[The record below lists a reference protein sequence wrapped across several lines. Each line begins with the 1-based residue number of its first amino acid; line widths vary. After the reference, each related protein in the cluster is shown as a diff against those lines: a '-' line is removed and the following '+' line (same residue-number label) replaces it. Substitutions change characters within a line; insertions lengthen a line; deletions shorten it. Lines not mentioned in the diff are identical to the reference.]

1 MNYLQQFF
9 NPRLRTIFL
18 LGFASGLPLA
28 LSGTTL
34 QAWFTDSG
42 VSITTIGFLSLVGI
56 PYVFKFLWAPFLDK
70 YIPMDSLG
78 IRRGWIFISQ
88 FIIVMILLI
97 MSMQSPQDTPIVLG
111 GLALSLAFFSAS
123 QDIAFDAYRT
133 DLMRP
138 QERGLGAAFSV
149 TGYRIA
155 MLVSGGIAWIIAE
168 HISWQI
174 SFIFMA
180 ILMLISMLFSYRAP
194 QPLYLNKKPLTL
206 QQAITEPFQEFIQRN
221 KKNGVLILLFIVI
234 YKLGDAFAGN
244 LSTAFL
250 LRGVNFTL
258 TEVGLVTKSI
268 GLGSTLLGVFLGGIY
283 LFKKGLYKSLLWFG
297 ILQAITNLGFV
308 FLSLVGKKY
317 FIMVVIIALENLA
330 GGMGTAAF
338 VAFLMGLCNHR
349 YSATQFA
356 LFSALA
362 AVGRVY
368 VGPLA
373 GYGVEWYGWTSFFAI
388 TVLMALPGLLI
399 LQILRQDIELL
410 ELQAPNMNKV

>member
-1 MNYLQQFF
+1 MNYILQYF

-28 LSGTTL
+28 LSGSTL
-34 QAWFTDSG
+34 QAWYTDSG
-42 VSITTIGFLSLVGI
+42 VGITTIGFLSLVGI
-56 PYVFKFLWAPFLDK
+56 PYVFKFLWAPVLDK
-70 YIPMDSLG
+70 FIPIKSLG
-78 IRRGWIFISQ
+78 IRRGWIFIAQ
-88 FIIVMILLI
+88 LFIVLVLLVMAI
-97 MSMQSPQDTPIVLG
+97 QSPRDTPLLLG
-111 GLALSLAFFSAS
+111 VLALSLAFFSAS

-133 DLMRP
+133 DLMKP

-155 MLVSGGIAWIIAE
+155 MLVSGGIVWIIADY
-168 HISWQI
+168 ISWQI
-174 SFIFMA
+174 SFISMA
-180 ILMLISMLFSYRAP
+180 ILMLFSMLISFRAP
-194 QPLYLNKKPLTL
+194 QPLYLNQKSLTL
-206 QQAITEPFQEFIQRN
+206 RQAVTEPFKEFVKRN
-221 KKNGVLILLFIVI
+221 KQNGILILVFIVV

-250 LRGVNFTL
+250 LRGINFSL
-258 TEVGLVTKSI
+258 TDIGLVTKTI
-268 GLGSTLLGVFLGGIY
+268 GLGSTLLGVFLGGVFLY
-283 LFKKGLYKSLLWFG
+283 KKGLYRSLLWFG

-308 FLSLVGKKY
+308 FLSLVGKNY
-317 FIMVVIIALENLA
+317 LVMVSIIALENLA

-338 VAFLMGLCNHR
+338 VAFLMGLCDHR

-373 GYGVEWYGWTSFFAI
+373 GYGVEWYGWTNFFGI
-388 TVLMALPGLLI
+388 TVLMAIPGLLI
-399 LQILRQDIELL
+399 LLFLRHDL
-410 ELQAPNMNKV
+410 EIMDTQVPNNE